1 MQELHS
7 NIENNIT
14 KELTEIYKKYFKDST
29 ITFNGGYLGD
39 KTTIFV
45 NCYLAKNDKELING
59 YKENDMFSISFVI
72 REKNDTYDFEN
83 LSKSYLIK
91 PQNKYLAYSRTML
104 KFRKINGD
112 EQKIAKG
119 FEKFIKNL
127 KEQLQSDINND
138 LIHKNFIE
146 LLKSKI

>member
-1 MQELHS
+1 
-7 NIENNIT
+7 
-14 KELTEIYKKYFKDST
+14 
-29 ITFNGGYLGD
+29 
-39 KTTIFV
+39 
-45 NCYLAKNDKELING
+45 
-59 YKENDMFSISFVI
+59 MFSISFVI